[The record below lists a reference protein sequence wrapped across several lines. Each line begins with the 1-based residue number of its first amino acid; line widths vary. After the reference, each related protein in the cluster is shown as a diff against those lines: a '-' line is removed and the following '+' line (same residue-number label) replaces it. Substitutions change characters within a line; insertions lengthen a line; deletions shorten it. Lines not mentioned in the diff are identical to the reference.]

1 MATLRSTDV
10 VSPRLHTRFARA
22 ISSRFAKEAVR
33 ARFLQALPSRRIA
46 AQFLSGLQQISTSS
60 RPKSWESRRSQRV
73 VSITRRCLSST
84 ADSGIL
90 PPLFAPRYY
99 FTQFYLLEATIYMS
113 DYHIALPS
121 KPRIVTESERSGTYE
136 IDGLCPGYGYTL
148 GNSLR
153 RSVLSSL
160 PGAAVTHVKIPGV
173 AHEFSTIEGV
183 KEDVVT
189 ILLNIRRIRF
199 KLLTDEPQTITLS
212 IKGPAAVTAA
222 DLKLPGQVE
231 VLNPEQHIAEVTGKT
246 TLEIELRA
254 ERGLGYVPKE
264 THQKERVDIGAIALD
279 AIFSPIRRVNYEV
292 ENMRVGDRTDFNRLR
307 ILVETDG
314 TIAPREALEHS
325 IETMIHQLKSIVGFR
340 EEERESMPAVNGD
353 AGRSEK
359 ADRSMP
365 MDSEMLKTRI
375 SELRMPQRVEMALDN
390 ASIRTV
396 GGLVRKREDDLLAI
410 EGLGQKGLQDIKRA
424 LSNMGLTLRSD
435 K

>member
-1 MATLRSTDV
+1 
-10 VSPRLHTRFARA
+10 
-22 ISSRFAKEAVR
+22 
-33 ARFLQALPSRRIA
+33 
-46 AQFLSGLQQISTSS
+46 
-60 RPKSWESRRSQRV
+60 
-73 VSITRRCLSST
+73 
-84 ADSGIL
+84 
-90 PPLFAPRYY
+90 
-99 FTQFYLLEATIYMS
+99 MS

-121 KPRIVTESERSGTYE
+121 KPRVVSESERSGTYE
-136 IDGLCPGYGYTL
+136 IDGLYPGYGYTL

-153 RSVLSSL
+153 RIILSSL
-160 PGAAVTHVKIPGV
+160 PGSAVTHVKIPGV

-199 KLLTDEPQTITLS
+199 KLLTDEPQTVQLS
-212 IKGPAAVTAA
+212 VKGPATVTAA

-231 VLNPEQHIAEVTGKT
+231 VLNPEQHIAEVTGKV
-246 TLEIELRA
+246 TLEIELSA
-254 ERGLGYVPKE
+254 ERGLGYIAKE
-264 THQKERVDIGAIALD
+264 AHQKERVDIGTIALD

-340 EEERESMPAVNGD
+340 EEEREIPSSTSDM
-353 AGRSEK
+353 GRIEK
-359 ADRSMP
+359 SDKNAP

-375 SELRMPQRVEMALDN
+375 TELNLPQRVEMALDN

-424 LSNMGLTLRSD
+424 LSNLGLTLRTQ
-435 K
+435 